1 MKQPNSINAD
11 YVTTPEKVS
20 LLAGLMP
27 SLHFYCRFI
36 EIVFRASRKAK
47 RGIYHDAEWYLSS
60 YNVLKQ
66 LEKIGIRFHVSG
78 IDHLQR
84 LDGPCV
90 IIGNHMSMTETV
102 VLPAIINPAKNIT
115 FIVKESLL
123 RYPVFKHIMRSR
135 NPIAVTRTNP
145 RQDLKTVM
153 EEGVAR
159 LQEGISIV
167 VFPQTTRSVSF
178 DPEQMSSIGVKLA
191 KKAGVPVIPL
201 ALDTSAWQNGKYIKD
216 FGRIDVSKGVYFS
229 FGEPLC
235 VQGKGTEEHRM
246 IIEYIETKLKE
257 WGKKDK

>member
-1 MKQPNSINAD
+1 MKQLNYINAT
-11 YVTTPEKVS
+11 YLTTPGKVS
-20 LLAGLMP
+20 LMAGLLP

-47 RGIYHDAEWYLSS
+47 RGVYHDAEWYLSS
-60 YNVLKQ
+60 FNVLKQ
-66 LEKIGIRFHVSG
+66 LEKIGICFHVTG

-84 LDGPCV
+84 LVGPCV

-115 FIVKESLL
+115 FIIKESLL

-135 NPIAVTRTNP
+135 NPIAVTRANP

-153 EEGVAR
+153 EEGVER
-159 LQEGISIV
+159 LRKGISIV

-191 KKAGVPVIPL
+191 KKAEVPVVPL
-201 ALDTSAWQNGKYIKD
+201 ALDTSAWRNGKYIKD
-216 FGRIDVSKGVYFS
+216 FGKIDVSKDIYFS
-229 FGEPLC
+229 FGEPIH

-246 IIEYIETKLKE
+246 VIEYIETKLKE
-257 WGKKDK
+257 WKKDGK